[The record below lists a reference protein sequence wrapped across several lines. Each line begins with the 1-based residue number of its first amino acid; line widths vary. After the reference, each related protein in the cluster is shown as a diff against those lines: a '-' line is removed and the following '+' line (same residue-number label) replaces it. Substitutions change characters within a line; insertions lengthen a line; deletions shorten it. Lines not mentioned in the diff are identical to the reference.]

1 VCVVS
6 GRLPE
11 LASDL
16 ISRQLWQPI
25 ELTLREAIFD
35 GDVRAFGIAGVLE
48 ALADCLQASA
58 THLAA
63 DLARRPVAVIAAVG
77 ASAAA
82 AAKALTATIPIISNM
97 QAQGLW
103 PC

>member
-1 VCVVS
+1 MWGFEQGEV
-6 GRLPE
+6 
-11 LASDL
+11 
-16 ISRQLWQPI
+16 
-25 ELTLREAIFD
+25 FD

-48 ALADCLQASA
+48 ALADCLQAVGDP
-58 THLAA
+58 LAA
-63 DLARRPVAVIAAVG
+63 DLDRRPVAVIAAVG

-82 AAKALTATIPIISNM
+82 AAKAATATIPILFNM